1 MAKKNKEQMSFMDH
15 LEDLRWMLIRSTV
28 AILVLASASYFFIDF
43 IFNTVIFGPSNPDF
57 IVYQW
62 YCQLIQWLELDATTA
77 CSTSFD
83 FEIINTDVGGQFS
96 IFLWTCITTGFVLAV
111 PYILWEVWKFISP
124 ALYEKERKGAA
135 SFVIVSSLLFFTGA
149 LFGYF
154 IIIPLSVNFFGTFI
168 ATDFIENKFTVD
180 SYMSMI
186 KMSVIASGIVFEIPI
201 IIYFLAKFGI
211 VTGDFLRKYR
221 KIAIVIILIIAAIV
235 TPPDIPSQVIVS
247 IPILLLYE
255 ISIFIADRLTK
266 KRLKNEPLS
275 K

>member
-1 MAKKNKEQMSFMDH
+1 MAKNKEQMSFMDH

-28 AILVLASASYFFIDF
+28 AILVMATASYFFIDF
-43 IFNTVIFGPSNPDF
+43 IFNTIIFGPSDPNF
-57 IVYQW
+57 IVYEW
-62 YCQLIQWLELDATTA
+62 YCEMIKSLGLDSTTA
-77 CSTSFD
+77 CSTTFAFS
-83 FEIINTDVGGQFS
+83 IQNTEVGGQFS
-96 IFLWTCITTGFVLAV
+96 IFLWTCISSGFVLAI
-111 PYILWEVWKFISP
+111 PYILWELWKFISP
-124 ALYEKERKGAA
+124 ALYEKERKSAG
-135 SFVIVSSLLFFTGA
+135 SFVIISSLLFFIGA

-168 ATDFIENKFTVD
+168 ATDLIKNDFNVD
-180 SYMSMI
+180 SYISMI
-186 KMSVIASGIVFEIPI
+186 KMSIIASGIVFEIPI
-201 IIYFLAKFGI
+201 IIYFLAKFGL

-266 KRLKNEPLS
+266 KRLKNEQLS

>member
-1 MAKKNKEQMSFMDH
+1 MAKRKDQMSFMDH

-28 AILVLASASYFFIDF
+28 AILILASVSYFFIDY
-43 IFNTVIFGPSNPDF
+43 IFNTIIFGPSEPDF

-62 YCQLIQWLELDATTA
+62 YCHLIQSLGLDSTTA

-83 FEIINTDVGGQFS
+83 FIIQNTEVGGQFS
-96 IFLWTCITTGFVLAV
+96 IFLWTCITSGFVLAI
-111 PYILWEVWKFISP
+111 PYILWELWKFISP
-124 ALYEKERKGAA
+124 ALYEKERKSAA
-135 SFVIVSSLLFFTGA
+135 SFVVISSFLFFLGA

-168 ATDFIENKFTVD
+168 ASDKIKNIFIVD
-180 SYMSMI
+180 SYISMV
-186 KMSVIASGIVFEIPI
+186 KTSVIASGIVFEIPI
-201 IIYFLAKFGI
+201 IIYFLSKFGI

-247 IPILLLYE
+247 IPILALYE
-255 ISIFIADRLTK
+255 ISIFIADRQAK
-266 KRLKNEPLS
+266 KRLKNEQS
-275 K
+275 S